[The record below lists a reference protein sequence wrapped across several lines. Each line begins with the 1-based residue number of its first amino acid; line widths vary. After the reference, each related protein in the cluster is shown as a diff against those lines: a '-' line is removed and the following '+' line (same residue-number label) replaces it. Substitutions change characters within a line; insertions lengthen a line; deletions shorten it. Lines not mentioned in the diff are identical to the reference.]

1 MGEGGRVE
9 INTTDFWSTV
19 TPVLIYVI
27 KDKALSNVQF
37 VKESTTDPT
46 IHSNISCPSSVYVLY
61 NCIVTKS
68 HSRWYAE
75 QKQILILK
83 GIAHQFWIN
92 YIFSCLN
99 KRNISYKR
107 SISIKTTLTWNIWEN
122 RVLKVSPTEYCYIYH
137 IYNMDWLQ
145 APFFLIISS

>member
-1 MGEGGRVE
+1 MRLHSSYVYPYSPLAFFKRCARRRGGGGVE

-99 KRNISYKR
+99 KRNISYQR
-107 SISIKTTLTWNIWEN
+107 SISIKQLWLEITEKNWFSKSV
-122 RVLKVSPTEYCYIYH
+122 RVI
-137 IYNMDWLQ
+137 
-145 APFFLIISS
+145 